1 MFWHPSKVSFIAKS
15 HLFLKDLDFIW
26 CKQWCSK
33 INKGQSFSAL
43 LISKS
48 FQIIFIPYQTKL
60 SVRKPQ
66 PLFFLCISD
75 KYNQPRKTKMKWVIC
90 SIFPMTFHLICS
102 DFPAE
107 FCGKFSQDNWHNKY
121 GARFGSMSDLLLSM
135 ELLKEHQYSLS
146 SQAKSFIT
154 SFSFQRCLFA
164 KNNFASIVGIL

>member
-26 CKQWCSK
+26 CNQWCSK

-75 KYNQPRKTKMKWVIC
+75 KYNQPREKQKWNEWFVRYFRWHFTWFVPIFQPNSAANSHKTTDITNTG
-90 SIFPMTFHLICS
+90 P
-102 DFPAE
+102 
-107 FCGKFSQDNWHNKY
+107 
-121 GARFGSMSDLLLSM
+121 DLD
-135 ELLKEHQYSLS
+135 QWAIYCCQWS
-146 SQAKSFIT
+146 S
-154 SFSFQRCLFA
+154 
-164 KNNFASIVGIL
+164 

>member
-1 MFWHPSKVSFIAKS
+1 MQAMM
-15 HLFLKDLDFIW
+15 LEN
-26 CKQWCSK
+26 KQRP
-33 INKGQSFSAL
+33 IISAL
-43 LISKS
+43 LISRS

-135 ELLKEHQYSLS
+135 ELLKRTSVFFVKSSKKLYYKFLLS
-146 SQAKSFIT
+146 KV
-154 SFSFQRCLFA
+154 
-164 KNNFASIVGIL
+164 SICKKQFCFNSWHTLNIKP